1 MELPDIN
8 PIAIQKLLQKS
19 QATKLDAYGI
29 TTTIVSV
36 VVFTTLLTLAVQVF
50 KHRHEQPL
58 KIKSPTL
65 LTLFLIANCITVV
78 LLMIV

>member
-1 MELPDIN
+1 MFKMELPDIN

-50 KHRHEQPL
+50 
-58 KIKSPTL
+58 
-65 LTLFLIANCITVV
+65 
-78 LLMIV
+78 